1 MLNTVGW
8 IRDALTKKSDLRP
21 TEIDFLSNLIENNP
35 DIFNPINEILLDN
48 EINYHDIPNIILLLF
63 NIYQKFISMNIKN
76 VHNVRILNLIY
87 FTITTILTYAN
98 ITNIERNI
106 AMQLINSCIELLKT
120 ELPCFEEVTCFPC
133 WC

>member
-120 ELPCFEEVTCFPC
+120 ELPYFEEVTCFPC